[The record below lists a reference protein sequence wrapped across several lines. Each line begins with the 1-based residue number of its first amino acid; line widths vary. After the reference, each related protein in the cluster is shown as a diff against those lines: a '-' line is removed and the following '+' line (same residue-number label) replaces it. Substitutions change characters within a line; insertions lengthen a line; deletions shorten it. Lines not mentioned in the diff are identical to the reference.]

1 MSVSSLTKFTVPI
14 DGDQSAASQ
23 GLLMPKLKYRFRAS
37 FENFGISTPRTEMTK
52 QVMNITRPAVTFEE
66 SMIEIYNSKVYLA
79 GKHTWDPITV
89 NLRDDVNGGVTKLCG
104 EQIQKQFD
112 FMEQSSASSGID
124 YKFITRFE
132 LLDGGNGANTP
143 NVLET
148 WELYGCYLTSVDYG
162 AMNYSTND
170 AMTVALN
177 IQYDNAVQLNSGVGT
192 PNNFQDRNRETGTGA
207 TGAAAL

>member
-14 DGDQSAASQ
+14 DGDQSASSQ

-66 SMIEIYNSKVYLA
+66 QQIDIYNSKVYLV
-79 GKHTWDPITV
+79 GKHTWDPVTITM
-89 NLRDDVNGGVTKLCG
+89 RDDVNGGVTKLCG

-124 YKFITRFE
+124 YKFVTRFE

-143 NVLET
+143 SVLET
-148 WELYGCYLTSVDYG
+148 WELYGCFVQNINYGDLDY
-162 AMNYSTND
+162 ASQDPATI
-170 AMTVALN
+170 TL
-177 IQYDNAVQLNSGVGT
+177 QLRFDNAVQSPLGDGIGSAVTRTLGQTV
-192 PNNFQDRNRETGTGA
+192 TG
-207 TGAAAL
+207 

>member
-37 FENFGISTPRTEMTK
+37 FENFGVSTPRTEMTK
-52 QVMNITRPAVTFEE
+52 QIMNITRPAVTFEE
-66 SMIEIYNSKVYLA
+66 NTIDIYNSKVYLV

-89 NLRDDVNGGVTKLCG
+89 NLRDDVNGAVSKLAG
-104 EQIQKQFD
+104 EQVQKQFD
-112 FMEQSSASSGID
+112 FMEQSSAASGID

-132 LLDGGNGANTP
+132 ILDGGNGANTP

-148 WELYGCYLTSVDYG
+148 WELYGCFIQNVNYNELDY
-162 AMNYSTND
+162 ASQD
-170 AMTVALN
+170 PAN
-177 IQYDNAVQLNSGVGT
+177 ITMSIRFDNAVQTPLGEGIGSSVARTVGQT
-192 PNNFQDRNRETGTGA
+192 VTG
-207 TGAAAL
+207 

>member
-14 DGDQSAASQ
+14 DGDQSASSQ

-66 SMIEIYNSKVYLA
+66 QQIDIYNSKVYLV
-79 GKHTWDPITV
+79 GKHTWDPVTITM
-89 NLRDDVNGGVTKLCG
+89 RDDVNGGVTKLCG

-124 YKFITRFE
+124 YKFVTRFE

-143 NVLET
+143 TVLET
-148 WELYGCYLTSVDYG
+148 WELYGCFVQNINYGDLDY
-162 AMNYSTND
+162 ASQDPATITMQ
-170 AMTVALN
+170 
-177 IQYDNAVQLNSGVGT
+177 IRFDNAVQSPLGDGI
-192 PNNFQDRNRETGTGA
+192 
-207 TGAAAL
+207 GAAVTRTLGQTVTG